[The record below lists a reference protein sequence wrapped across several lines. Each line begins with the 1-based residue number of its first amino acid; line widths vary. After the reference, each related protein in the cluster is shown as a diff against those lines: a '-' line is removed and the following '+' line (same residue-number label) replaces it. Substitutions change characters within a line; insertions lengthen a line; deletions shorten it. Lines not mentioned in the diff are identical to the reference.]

1 MIQVCK
7 EAKTIRVCMG
17 AGCKAWGADK
27 ILSVVKAHIRDFPEL
42 EDYQL
47 RAEKCMSRCGGGASI
62 RMSDKVFKARDMEKA
77 VNILFQ
83 EQLSDTTA

>member
-7 EAKTIRVCMG
+7 EAKTIRVCAG
-17 AGCKAWGADK
+17 AGCKAWGAQN
-27 ILSVVKAHIRDFPEL
+27 ILSMIKENIRRFPEL

-62 RMSDKVFKARDMEKA
+62 DMGGKIFKARDMEKA

-83 EQLSDTTA
+83 EQLSVTTL